1 MVVRYVFPF
10 VGEVETTSLVSLLW
24 EGCHSKISTVTP
36 RSGDLKTFIIV
47 ARLFRKANNRSRNAY
62 RTSTQHPPTS
72 DPRLT
77 SWLTCCKLFSKN
89 FALFGSIWYPIKSPV
104 HLKPICMTLHAWPM
118 AQGAV
123 KNQNHPK
130 SRCFLERKLPKGNIS
145 WCPHLKISIKRR
157 KKSSRNIRNLYSP
170 NFFAFSVNV
179 KKDLPPSWFPSLK
192 PNSARHPCVFFLV
205 AVLFKTA
212 YLIYIFFLPLSS
224 ERTKNKTQF
233 RY

>member
-1 MVVRYVFPF
+1 MHIEHPPN
-10 VGEVETTSLVSLLW
+10 T
-24 EGCHSKISTVTP
+24 HPQVTP
-36 RSGDLKTFIIV
+36 RLPRGLLV
-47 ARLFRKANNRSRNAY
+47 AN
-62 RTSTQHPPTS
+62 
-72 DPRLT
+72 
-77 SWLTCCKLFSKN
+77 CFSKN

-157 KKSSRNIRNLYSP
+157 KKSSRNTRNLYSP
-170 NFFAFSVNV
+170 IFFAFSVNV

-192 PNSARHPCVFFLV
+192 PNSARHLCVFFSCCRFIQNG
-205 AVLFKTA
+205 LFD
-212 YLIYIFFLPLSS
+212 LHLFSPLLF
-224 ERTKNKTQF
+224 RKN
-233 RY
+233 

>member
-1 MVVRYVFPF
+1 
-10 VGEVETTSLVSLLW
+10 
-24 EGCHSKISTVTP
+24 
-36 RSGDLKTFIIV
+36 
-47 ARLFRKANNRSRNAY
+47 
-62 RTSTQHPPTS
+62 
-72 DPRLT
+72 
-77 SWLTCCKLFSKN
+77 
-89 FALFGSIWYPIKSPV
+89 
-104 HLKPICMTLHAWPM
+104 M

-157 KKSSRNIRNLYSP
+157 KKFSRNTRNLYSP
-170 NFFAFSVNV
+170 NCFAFSVNV
-179 KKDLPPSWFPSLK
+179 KKDL
-192 PNSARHPCVFFLV
+192 CVFFLV

-233 RY
+233 PVTNAVSKPLMKATFLEDRFPRTGLVSVFHKHGVFVSPLRDRVKEGTPCL